1 MQVAREIQETPTGQ
15 RVRRELEADGYQVE
29 FWATGPGACLM
40 GLHLEADGI
49 LFLDQGEAALR
60 TGENVLELVAGD
72 RVLLPAGTGFSIEN
86 RGFGPLS
93 WLTGRRLAQVRLA
106 R

>member
-1 MQVAREIQETPTGQ
+1 MELARKIQESPAAQG
-15 RVRRELEADGYQVE
+15 RRRELEEDGYQVE

-49 LFLDQGEAALR
+49 LYLDEGKAALR
-60 TGENVLELVAGD
+60 TGDHVLELGAGD
-72 RVLLPAGTGFSIEN
+72 QVLLPAGTGYSIEN

-93 WLTGRRLAQVRLA
+93 WLTARRRAEVRLA